1 MEIDLLEILIFK
13 PRTYPVTYLS
23 DILVSVTK
31 QSVWH
36 SLHKGHSCVIFLL
49 WFCYSSVTVLL
60 YVCGKSVAP
69 LIDISHSL
77 FITVDLLRISELL
90 QNLGSRITELIIQ
103 NIAPLFGKVL
113 LRFTVKQKVISIISC
128 CTCVLLVTPQS
139 KYLKVD
145 GCSCLA
151 YESEFQKHV

>member
-36 SLHKGHSCVIFLL
+36 SLHKGHSSVIFLL
-49 WFCYSSVTVLL
+49 WFCYSSVAVLL

-69 LIDISHSL
+69 LIGISHTLSSSL
-77 FITVDLLRISELL
+77 
-90 QNLGSRITELIIQ
+90 LI
-103 NIAPLFGKVL
+103 
-113 LRFTVKQKVISIISC
+113 
-128 CTCVLLVTPQS
+128 
-139 KYLKVD
+139 YL
-145 GCSCLA
+145 
-151 YESEFQKHV
+151 E

>member
-1 MEIDLLEILIFK
+1 MVLL
-13 PRTYPVTYLS
+13 
-23 DILVSVTK
+23 
-31 QSVWH
+31 Q
-36 SLHKGHSCVIFLL
+36 
-49 WFCYSSVTVLL
+49 FCCSSVICLWQI
-60 YVCGKSVAP
+60 CGTSYRY
-69 LIDISHSL
+69 ISHTL

-90 QNLGSRITELIIQ
+90 QNLGSHITELIIQ

>member
-60 YVCGKSVAP
+60 QFCYMFVAN
-69 LIDISHSL
+69 LWH
-77 FITVDLLRISELL
+77 LL
-90 QNLGSRITELIIQ
+90 
-103 NIAPLFGKVL
+103 
-113 LRFTVKQKVISIISC
+113 
-128 CTCVLLVTPQS
+128 
-139 KYLKVD
+139 
-145 GCSCLA
+145 
-151 YESEFQKHV
+151 